1 MVNSP
6 DGLPVAVMTGAWAST
21 GRLLGGCSDL
31 RQGVCRQLVALL
43 VIDVIWIVGVVRPM
57 YDRQLGDLLR
67 ASPHLGAALAFYLTY
82 AAGIVYF
89 AVLPALASG
98 GVRAALVNGAAL
110 GGLAY
115 GTYAFTNYA
124 LLEEW
129 TFTLAAADLGWG
141 ILLTAVAAACGLWAA
156 RLGS

>member
-1 MVNSP
+1 
-6 DGLPVAVMTGAWAST
+6 MTFAKAFAGT
-21 GRLLGGCSDL
+21 
-31 RQGVCRQLVALL
+31 LVAFL
-43 VIDVIWIVGVVRPM
+43 VIDMIWIVRVVRPM
-57 YDRQLGDLLR
+57 YSQQLGTLLR
-67 ASPHLGAALAFYLTY
+67 ANPQLGAALVFYLTY

-98 GVRAALVNGAAL
+98 GVRTALVNGAAL

-124 LLEEW
+124 LLKGW

-141 ILLTAVAAACGLWAA
+141 IVLSAVTAACGLLAA

>member
-1 MVNSP
+1 
-6 DGLPVAVMTGAWAST
+6 MTFAKAFAGT
-21 GRLLGGCSDL
+21 
-31 RQGVCRQLVALL
+31 LVAFLA
-43 VIDVIWIVGVVRPM
+43 IDMIWIAGVVRPM
-57 YDRQLGDLLR
+57 YNQHLGALLR
-67 ASPHLGAALAFYLTY
+67 ANPQLGAALVFYLTY

-98 GVRAALVNGAAL
+98 GVRTALVNGATL

-124 LLEEW
+124 LLEGW
-129 TFTLAAADLGWG
+129 TLTLTAADLGWG
-141 ILLTAVAAACGLWAA
+141 IVLTAVTATCGLFAA